1 MLNKL
6 FTYLRKP
13 KLYEA
18 SSKEFWNDEYIS
30 KKLMEAHL
38 DPNFEGASRNHDFIN
53 RSVDWISQVAPVASY
68 TKVLDLGC
76 GPGLYTRRLAERGY
90 LATGIDFSKRSIA
103 YAKQKAH
110 EKHLSIEYIYKNY
123 LEIDYENEFDLV
135 VLIYCDFAVL
145 SYTQRALLLKKIYDA
160 MKNDGKFI
168 FDVFTPKSYEGKS
181 ESNIWYLSDAGGFW
195 QDETYLGMQSYY
207 IYENKVT
214 LDQYVIVDKD
224 ENVNVYRMWNQC
236 YTEDTIIHELKSAGF
251 EKIQIYS
258 DVTGKLYNEESKTM
272 CIVVEK

>member
-6 FTYLRKP
+6 FNYLRKP
-13 KLYEA
+13 KLYEE

-30 KKLMEAHL
+30 KKLLAAHL
-38 DPNFEGASRNHDFIN
+38 DSNFEGASRKHDFIN
-53 RSVDWISQVAPVASY
+53 RSVDWISQVTPIASHK
-68 TKVLDLGC
+68 KVLDLGC
-76 GPGLYTRRLAERGY
+76 GPGLYTRRLAEKGY
-90 LATGIDFSKRSIA
+90 LATGIDFSKRSIE
-103 YAKQKAH
+103 YARQKAQ

-135 VLIYCDFAVL
+135 ILIYCDFAVL
-145 SYTQRALLLKKIYDA
+145 SYNQRELLLKKIYGA
-160 MKNDGKFI
+160 MKYAGKFI

-181 ESNIWYLSDAGGFW
+181 ESNVWSLSDAGGFW
-195 QDETYLGMQSYY
+195 QDETYLSMQSYY
-207 IYENKVT
+207 IYEDKVT

-224 ENVNVYRMWNQC
+224 ENINVYRMWNQC
-236 YTEDTIIHELKSAGF
+236 YTEDIIIHELKNAGF